1 MKISMKKVA
10 LGLSAGALA
19 LGGFAY
25 AQGGPG
31 GPGRHG
37 PMMDADG
44 DGVVTRAEA
53 QASAAAMFTR
63 MDVNKDGKIDAA
75 DREAR
80 RTQRKE
86 EMFARLD
93 TDKNGSISKAEFMA
107 AKGPGDG
114 RRGGPGMDGPPPEG
128 MARGDGPAMGPDG
141 KPGPRGD
148 KERGGRHHGAMHG
161 KGHGPRGGGMM
172 TMADTNNDGAI
183 SQAEFTA
190 AAMKHF
196 DMMDANKDGK
206 VTAEE
211 RKAAHE
217 KMKAEWKSKKGERK
231 PAPTGSA
238 N

>member
-25 AQGGPG
+25 AQG

-107 AKGPGDG
+107 AKAPGDG
-114 RRGGPGMDGPPPEG
+114 RRGGPGMDG
-128 MARGDGPAMGPDG
+128 
-141 KPGPRGD
+141 
-148 KERGGRHHGAMHG
+148 ERGGRHHAGMRGEGKRHGRMH
-161 KGHGPRGGGMM
+161 HARGPGGMM
-172 TMADTNNDGAI
+172 MMADTDKDGAVT
-183 SQAEFTA
+183 QAEFTA
-190 AAMKHF
+190 ASMKHF
-196 DMMDANKDGK
+196 DMMDSDKDGK

-217 KMKAEWKSKKGERK
+217 KMKAMWKARKGTPK